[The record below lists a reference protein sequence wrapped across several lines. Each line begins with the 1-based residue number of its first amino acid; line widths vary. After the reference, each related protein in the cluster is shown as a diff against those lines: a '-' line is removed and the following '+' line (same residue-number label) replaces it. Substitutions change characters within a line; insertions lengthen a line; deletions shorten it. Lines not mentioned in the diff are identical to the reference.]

1 MFLRD
6 VWVDFLCTLPIAAA
20 CIAAMLAFVVLA
32 LLALGVPLW

>member
-6 VWVDFLCTLPIAAA
+6 VWTDFLCSLPLAAA
-20 CIAAMLAFVVLA
+20 CLAATLAFVVLA